1 MFVSTDAFREK
12 FPPAPAGVAATT
24 PGGPCRHRLGSAEP
38 PLITV
43 GIARARKMNPV
54 KTVSKE
60 VAAGGKC
67 R

>member
-1 MFVSTDAFREK
+1 MFFSTDAFRQK
-12 FPPAPAGVAATT
+12 FPPAPASVAATT
-24 PGGPCRHRLGSAEP
+24 PGGLAATGSAEP